1 MRLATHTD
9 PRPLTPELLAR
20 SGKPA
25 RGRKAAEAV
34 LAAAV
39 AATAGPRALPRGYL
53 ALKAAAE
60 FALALLLSLATLP
73 VLLAAALIIKLT
85 SRGPAFYSQVRL
97 GKGGRPFTIYKLR
110 TMIHDCESLT
120 GPRWATCDDPRVTPV
135 GQLLRISHIDELPQ
149 LFNVL
154 KGDMGLIGPR
164 PERPEF
170 VRELER
176 LLPGY
181 RDRLAIRPGV
191 TGLAQVQLS
200 ADTDVSCVRRKLA
213 CDLHYVA
220 NLGPSLDVRILLATA
235 LYVLGNP
242 LRLTRWLVPSHADL
256 EGDEPAFGPDVLMS
270 TVARRA
276 A

>member
-1 MRLATHTD
+1 MTTRTD
-9 PRPLTPELLAR
+9 PRPLTPDLLAR

-39 AATAGPRALPRGYL
+39 AATAPRSLPRAYL
-53 ALKAAAE
+53 ALKAVAE
-60 FALALLLSLATLP
+60 FTLALALAVATLP
-73 VLLAAALIIKLT
+73 VLIAAALLVKLT
-85 SRGPAFYSQVRL
+85 SRGPAFYTQVRV
-97 GKGGRPFTIYKLR
+97 GRGGRVFTIYKLR

-120 GPRWATCDDPRVTPV
+120 GPRWATRDDPRVTPL
-135 GQLLRISHIDELPQ
+135 GHLLRLSHLDEIPQ

-181 RDRLAIRPGV
+181 RDRLAVRPGV

-200 ADTDVSCVRRKLA
+200 ADTDVASVRRKLA
-213 CDLHYVA
+213 CDRYYVA
-220 NLGPSLDVRILLATA
+220 NVGPSLDVRILLATA
-235 LYVLGNP
+235 VYVLGNP
-242 LRLTRWLVPSHADL
+242 LGLTRRLVPGYEDL
-256 EGDEPAFGPDVLMS
+256 EGDEPAFGPETPMS